1 MGSWI
6 GSSRGGR
13 RGSRGSRGS
22 GEGGASLTYHRSS
35 PCPERLRQGG
45 ACGQKSDE
53 LASGNDAS
61 LQSVLPKNARIYH
74 EGPSGGGVPRVA
86 VAQIGAWIWAG
97 ELAWPGPTAQSG
109 ERRLRARRISQV
121 PPSLSLSPSPCLCPG
136 GRVGLL
142 VVFSAPR
149 RAVSSRV
156 PPVMRGGSGGRAPG
170 PVLLTPASVPA
181 GHWLPLRRRMEFDV

>member
-13 RGSRGSRGS
+13 RGSQGSWGS
-22 GEGGASLTYHRSS
+22 GAGGASLTRHRSS
-35 PCPERLRQGG
+35 SCPERLRQGG

-61 LQSVLPKNARIYH
+61 VQSVLPKHACMYH
-74 EGPSGGGVPRVA
+74 EGPSGGVP
-86 VAQIGAWIWAG
+86 GLLWPGLGPGYG
-97 ELAWPGPTAQSG
+97 EESWPGPTAQSG
-109 ERRLRARRISQV
+109 ERRPRAHRISQV

-136 GRVGLL
+136 GRVGVL

-149 RAVSSRV
+149 HAVSSRV
-156 PPVMRGGSGGRAPG
+156 PPAMRGGSGGWDPG
-170 PVLLTPASVPA
+170 PSTADPCVPPHRLLVPA
-181 GHWLPLRRRMEFDV
+181 QETDGV